1 MFKFLKEA
9 KRELKKVVWPNRR
22 QTIKYTLV
30 VIAISLVTAVFL
42 GLIDYIMTIG
52 VEKLLS

>member
-9 KRELKKVVWPNRR
+9 KRELKKVVWPNKR
-22 QTIKYTLV
+22 QTIKYTLT
-30 VIAISLVTAVFL
+30 VIVISLVAAIFL